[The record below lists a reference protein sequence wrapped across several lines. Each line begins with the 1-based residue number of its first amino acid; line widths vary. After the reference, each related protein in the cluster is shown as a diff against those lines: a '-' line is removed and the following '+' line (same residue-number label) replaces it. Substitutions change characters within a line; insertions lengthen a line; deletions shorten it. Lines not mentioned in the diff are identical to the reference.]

1 MPAARYDIYGE
12 QGTTFKLY
20 MDYKY
25 YGSGGTGIDL
35 NGFTGNLQVRRSYK
49 EDNVLLFL
57 STSGVTGGGST
68 GYFDASSN
76 EGVAGI
82 GGISFNTSISG
93 VAGHTGGILIR
104 ADNTTMKN
112 IPYGKHFYDF
122 EITNTLGEVIRLTE
136 GVFEV
141 SREMTRT

>member
-1 MPAARYDIYGE
+1 MPASRYDIYAE

-25 YGSGGTGIDL
+25 AGSTGINL
-35 NGFTGNLQVRRSYK
+35 NGFSGAMQIRRSAK
-49 EDNVLLFL
+49 EDNVLLYL
-57 STSGVTGGGST
+57 TTTGVTGCGST
-68 GYFDASSN
+68 GYFNSSGID
-76 EGVAGI
+76 GVRGI

-93 VAGHTGGILIR
+93 TSGYTGGILFR
-104 ADNTTMKN
+104 VDHTTMKY

-122 EITNTLGEVIRLTE
+122 EFTNTLGEVFRLIE
-136 GVFEV
+136 GTFEV